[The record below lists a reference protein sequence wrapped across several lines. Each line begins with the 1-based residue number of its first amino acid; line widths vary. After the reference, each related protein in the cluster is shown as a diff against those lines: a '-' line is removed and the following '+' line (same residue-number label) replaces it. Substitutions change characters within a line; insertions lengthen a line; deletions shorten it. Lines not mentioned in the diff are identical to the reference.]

1 MPTDETNEIA
11 LQKLKDLYG
20 DQISKYEYEVRKK
33 PFLGKEPKGAF
44 CTGMTRYR
52 KYFKVSHIKLKDG
65 SRIPVG
71 TGCLTEL
78 IIILVIGINISIF
91 II

>member
-20 DQISKYEYEVRKK
+20 DQISKYEYEVRKA

-78 IIILVIGINISIF
+78 IIILVIGINIS
-91 II
+91 

>member
-1 MPTDETNEIA
+1 MPIDKTNEQS
-11 LQKLKDLYG
+11 LQKLKQKYG
-20 DQISKYEYEVRKK
+20 DQIEKLEYETWKQ

-44 CTGMTRYR
+44 CCGMTRYR

>member
-1 MPTDETNEIA
+1 MPIDETDEIA
-11 LQKLKDLYG
+11 LKKLQEKYG
-20 DQISKYEYEVRKK
+20 NQIENFEYEVRKA

-44 CTGMTRYR
+44 CCGMTRYR